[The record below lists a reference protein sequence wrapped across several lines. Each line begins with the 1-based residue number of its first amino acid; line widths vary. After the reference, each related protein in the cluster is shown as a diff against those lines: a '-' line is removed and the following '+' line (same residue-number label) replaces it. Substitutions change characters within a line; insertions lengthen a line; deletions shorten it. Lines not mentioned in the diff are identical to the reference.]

1 MVVVDSSVWI
11 DYFIGKETLQTKRL
25 EDLIGGTIIV
35 VGDLILAEVLQGFR
49 EDRDYKIAKSLLEEL
64 ELVTMTGIDIAFKS
78 ADNYRS
84 LRKKGLTVRK
94 TIDCLIATYCIQNNL
109 PLLYSDR
116 DFDAFSK
123 NLGLKSV
130 LNS

>member
-1 MVVVDSSVWI
+1 MVVVDSGVWV
-11 DYFIGKETLQTKRL
+11 DYFIGKETIQTKRL
-25 EDLIGGTIIV
+25 EDLISSTIIV
-35 VGDLILAEVLQGFR
+35 VGDLVLAEVLQGFR

-64 ELVTMTGIDIAFKS
+64 ELVTMTGIDIALKS

-84 LRKKGLTVRK
+84 LRKKGLIVRK
-94 TIDCLIATYCIQNNL
+94 TIDCLIATYCIQNDF

-116 DFDAFSK
+116 DFDAFAK
-123 NLGLKSV
+123 NLGLKPV

>member
-1 MVVVDSSVWI
+1 MVVVDSGVWI
-11 DYFIGKETLQTKRL
+11 DYFIGNETIQTKRL
-25 EDLIGGTIIV
+25 EDLISSTIIV

-64 ELVTMTGIDIAFKS
+64 ELVTMTGIDIALKS

-94 TIDCLIATYCIQNNL
+94 TIDCLIATYCIQNDL

-116 DFDAFSK
+116 DFDAFAK
-123 NLGLKSV
+123 NLGLKPV

>member
-11 DYFIGKETLQTKRL
+11 DYFIGKENLQTKRL
-25 EDLIGGTIIV
+25 EDLLSGTIIV
-35 VGDLILAEVLQGFR
+35 VGDLVLAEVLQGFR

-64 ELVTMTGIDIAFKS
+64 ELVAMTGIDIAFKS
-78 ADNYRS
+78 ADNYRF

-94 TIDCLIATYCIQNNL
+94 TMDCLIATYCIQNNL
-109 PLLYSDR
+109 PLLYSDK

-123 NLGLKSV
+123 HLGLKSV

>member
-1 MVVVDSSVWI
+1 MVVVDSGVWI
-11 DYFIGKETLQTKRL
+11 DYFIGKETIQTKRL
-25 EDLIGGTIIV
+25 EDLISSTIIV
-35 VGDLILAEVLQGFR
+35 VGDLVLAEVLQGFR

-64 ELVTMTGIDIAFKS
+64 ELVTMTGIDIALKS

-94 TIDCLIATYCIQNNL
+94 TIDCLIATYCIQNDL

-116 DFDAFSK
+116 NFDAFSK
-123 NLGLKSV
+123 NLGLKPV